1 MASPSRPPLDPSRLS
16 VKEAEGFSHLRQLL
30 LAPEQTELERLKNR
44 LDHYILEPHDVGRV
58 LPDAIRLRA
67 QQDGRLLSSMIPI
80 TQEAL
85 SLSIKQSPQLISDSI
100 APILGPAIRKAIAQA
115 MRGMVQSLN
124 QTLEYSMSWKG
135 LQWRWEAFRTG
146 TSFAEVVLL
155 HTLRFRVEQVF
166 LIHRKTG
173 ILLNHV
179 VAEGVSG
186 QGEEVISGM
195 LTAIQDFVRD
205 SFGQKHED
213 GLESLQIGDLTV
225 WIDQGSGAIL
235 AGVIRGTP
243 PMELHDIFQEA
254 LEAIHAQFSEL
265 LQSFDGDA
273 TVFQETRLS
282 LEDCL
287 QAQFEKKSKGISW
300 IVWLLLGVLILG
312 IGLWAYQA
320 YSEQQRWRELLER
333 VEQEPGLVVTS
344 VRAEGSPTI
353 VHGLRDPLAMNPE
366 EILSDLNYASQ
377 QVVFRLEPFM
387 DLTPEFVKTR
397 AMHQLRPPST
407 VVLGT
412 EGMTLVLSGEAS
424 HAWIEQT
431 RLLGPL
437 IPGVSR
443 VEMKQLVDTDVEQFE
458 TVKASLERKV
468 LTFEVGESDLR
479 EDQRS
484 ALLDVAQMI
493 QSLDHMAGTL
503 RMTPRIR
510 ILGFTS
516 PEGRDDVNANLSRL
530 RAETIQRELGTV
542 HFQTVSF
549 VAEGSGQE
557 VSPAM
562 FTPDST
568 ASQGRHVV
576 FNVVEIPSRISQN
589 HQ

>member
-1 MASPSRPPLDPSRLS
+1 MASPSRPPLDPSRLL
-16 VKEAEGFSHLRQLL
+16 VKEAKGFSHLRQLL

-67 QQDGRLLSSMIPI
+67 QQDSRLLSSMIPI

-100 APILGPAIRKAIAQA
+100 APILGPAIRKAITRA

-146 TSFAEVVLL
+146 KSFAEVVLL

-166 LIHRKTG
+166 LIHKKTG

-213 GLESLQIGDLTV
+213 GLESLRIGDLTV

-235 AGVIRGTP
+235 AGVIRGAP
-243 PMELHDIFQEA
+243 PMELRDIFQEA
-254 LEAIHAQFSEL
+254 LEAIHAQFSES
-265 LQSFDGDA
+265 LQSFQGDT
-273 TVFQETRLS
+273 TVFQETRLP

-287 QAQFEKKSKGISW
+287 QAKFEKKSKGISW
-300 IVWLLLGVLILG
+300 VAWLLLGVLIVG

-320 YSEQQRWRELLER
+320 YAEQQRWRQLLER

-344 VRAEGSPTI
+344 VQAEGSPTI

-366 EILSDLNYASQ
+366 EILSDLNYTSQ

-387 DLTPEFVKTR
+387 DLTPEFIR
-397 AMHQLRPPST
+397 ARANKQLRPPST
-407 VVLGT
+407 VVIDGG
-412 EGMTLVLSGEAS
+412 GMTLFLSGEAS

-437 IPGVSR
+437 IPGVSHI
-443 VEMKQLVDTDVEQFE
+443 EMKQLVDTDVKQFE
-458 TVKASLERKV
+458 TAKSNLESKV
-468 LTFEVGESDLR
+468 LAFGLGESGLR

-484 ALLDVAQMI
+484 ALIDVTRTI
-493 QSLDHMAGTL
+493 QTLDHAALTL
-503 RMTPRIR
+503 GMTPRIH

-516 PEGRDDVNANLSRL
+516 PDGRDEVNANLSRL
-530 RAETIQRELGTV
+530 RAETVQRKVATV
-542 HFQTVSF
+542 PFQALSL
-549 VAEGSGQE
+549 VAEGSGPE
-557 VSPAM
+557 VSPAVI
-562 FTPDST
+562 THDST
-568 ASQGRHVV
+568 PSQGRHVV
-576 FNVVEIPSRISQN
+576 FRVVETPSRLPQN

>member
-1 MASPSRPPLDPSRLS
+1 MARSSRPPLDPSRLS
-16 VKEAEGFSHLRQLL
+16 VKETEGFSHLRQLL

-67 QQDGRLLSSMIPI
+67 QQDSRLLSSMIPI

-85 SLSIKQSPQLISDSI
+85 TLSIKQSPQLISDSI

-146 TSFAEVVLL
+146 KSFAEVVLL

-166 LIHRKTG
+166 LIHKKTG

-179 VAEGVSG
+179 VAEGVST

-213 GLESLQIGDLTV
+213 GLESLRIGDLTV
-225 WIDQGSGAIL
+225 WIEQGSGAIL
-235 AGVIRGTP
+235 AGVIRGAP
-243 PMELHDIFQEA
+243 PMELRDIFQEA
-254 LEAIHAQFSEL
+254 LETIHAQFSEA

-273 TVFQETRLS
+273 TVFQETRLP

-300 IVWLLLGVLILG
+300 VVWLLLVVLIFG

-320 YSEQQRWRELLER
+320 YSQQQRWRQLLER

-344 VRAEGSPTI
+344 VQKEGFSTI
-353 VHGLRDPLAMNPE
+353 VHGLRDPLAINPE
-366 EILSDLNYASQ
+366 EILAELNYSSQ

-387 DLTPEFVKTR
+387 DLTPEFVRTR
-397 AMHQLRPPST
+397 AMQQLRPPST
-407 VVLGT
+407 VVLGG

-443 VEMKQLVDTDVEQFE
+443 IDMEQLVDTDVKQFE
-458 TVKASLERKV
+458 AVKARLERKL
-468 LTFEVGESDLR
+468 LTFEVGESNLR
-479 EDQRS
+479 ENQRS
-484 ALLDVAQMI
+484 ALMDIAHAI
-493 QSLDHMAGTL
+493 QSLDHTAARLGV
-503 RMTPRIR
+503 TPRIH

-516 PEGRDDVNANLSRL
+516 PDGRNEVNANLSRL

-542 HFQTVSF
+542 PVQAVSF
-549 VAEGSGQE
+549 VAEGSTPE
-557 VSPAM
+557 VSPAA
-562 FTPDST
+562 FSLDFSV
-568 ASQGRHVV
+568 SRGRHVV
-576 FNVVEIPSRISQN
+576 FRVVEP
-589 HQ
+589 